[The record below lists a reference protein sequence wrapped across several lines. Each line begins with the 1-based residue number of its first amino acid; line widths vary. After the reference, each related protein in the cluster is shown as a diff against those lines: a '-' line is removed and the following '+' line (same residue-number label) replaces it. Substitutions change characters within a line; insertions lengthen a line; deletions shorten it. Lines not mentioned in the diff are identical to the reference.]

1 MKKEL
6 RDCEDYLNQ
15 ILIAI
20 SQHSLGSPTLEPME
34 LKCSRKEYIF
44 NILDFVYS
52 RISVKTFESIVFTNT
67 DIPLYCY
74 STHSIEQL
82 TKISNKKEVYLNT
95 SKVTDIG
102 VSAIPNKDY
111 KYYYKFRLKPNHYGL
126 DVNKFISLFSKRKQK
141 RIHDDLYGKAP
152 EDNWILAHQLEE
164 EIIVDFNSLEFIEEL
179 KYEK

>member
-6 RDCEDYLNQ
+6 RDYEDYLNQ
-15 ILIAI
+15 ILIAV
-20 SQHSLGSPTLEPME
+20 SQHSLGLSTLEPMG

-67 DIPLYCY
+67 VIPLYCY
-74 STHSIEQL
+74 STHSIKQL

-102 VSAIPNKDY
+102 ISATPNKGY
-111 KYYYKFRLKPNHYGL
+111 KHYYKFRLKPNHYGL

-141 RIHDDLYGKAP
+141 RIHDDLYGRAP
-152 EDNWILAHQLEE
+152 EDKWRLSYQIEE
-164 EIIVDFNSLEFIEEL
+164 EVIVNFNSLEFIEEL